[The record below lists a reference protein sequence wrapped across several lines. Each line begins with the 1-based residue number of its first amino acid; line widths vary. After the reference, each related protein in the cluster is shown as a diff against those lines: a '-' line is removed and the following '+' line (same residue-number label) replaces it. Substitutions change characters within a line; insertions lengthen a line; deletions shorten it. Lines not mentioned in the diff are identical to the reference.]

1 MVGVVHAFPSQL
13 QEAAMNLTERLTQYG
28 MTERE
33 DGTLMIPFENR
44 SGFVQV
50 QVRAG
55 QVWMRDLLADGR
67 PALGDFGEWRRQRS
81 QLVSWLLQRDTP
93 LADWLRARGTSV
105 K

>member
-50 QVRAG
+50 HVRAG
-55 QVWMRDLLADGR
+55 RVWMRDLLADGR
-67 PALGDFGEWRRQRS
+67 PAPGQFGEWRSQRS

-93 LADWLRARGTSV
+93 LAEWLRARVASV

>member
-1 MVGVVHAFPSQL
+1 
-13 QEAAMNLTERLTQYG
+13 MNLTERLTQYG

-67 PALGDFGEWRRQRS
+67 PALGDFGDGD
-81 QLVSWLLQRDTP
+81 VSVRNSCGGCCSATRPLLNGCGPGAHQ
-93 LADWLRARGTSV
+93 
-105 K
+105 